1 MRKLALLLS
10 IPLAL
15 SACGD
20 KDDDSGATDGT
31 DGTSADGADGSS
43 DGADGT
49 TTDGGD
55 GADGTSDG
63 ADGTADGADGTADGT
78 DGTADGTDGTEPEPV
93 NMLLNPGFEQAQDLT
108 DWLIFPGDL
117 ANWAVLANGDAMYPD
132 DTPFAAHEGSNGL
145 KLYGQYSGW
154 ENETPVYQEF
164 PATPGEVYTFDGWG
178 LMHGPDAIVGP
189 QTYAA
194 LWIKFYDDSYAYYGA
209 EESVVTFTEG
219 SAVGTWTE
227 MTVTATVPEGATKVQ
242 AAIEFWHCTGE
253 AEGDCY
259 EPGGV
264 YFDQMRMYLHDSST
278 GAE

>member
-10 IPLAL
+10 LPLAL
-15 SACGD
+15 AACGD
-20 KDDDSGATDGT
+20 KDDDTGST
-31 DGTSADGADGSS
+31 DGTSADGADGASDGADGAS

-49 TTDGGD
+49 ATDGGD
-55 GADGTSDG
+55 GADG
-63 ADGTADGADGTADGT
+63 ADGADGT

-108 DWLIFPGDL
+108 DWLIYPSDL
-117 ANWAVLANGDAMYPD
+117 GNWAVLANGDLMYPD
-132 DTPFAAHEGSNGL
+132 DLPFTAHEGANSL

-164 PATPGEVYTFDGWG
+164 TATPGEVYTFDGWG

-194 LWIKFYDDSYAYYGA
+194 LWIKFYDDSYTYYGA
-209 EESVVTFTEG
+209 EESAVTFTEG

-264 YFDQMRMYLHDSST
+264 YFDQMRMYMHDGTT